1 MRSAGLLVL
10 ASFTMTHTH
19 VEVHLLV
26 HSCSDQIKDRND
38 VAREVFELS
47 VKLRIELSQMFAIYF

>member
-1 MRSAGLLVL
+1 MGSAWLLVL
-10 ASFTMTHTH
+10 AYLTMTHSH

-26 HSCSDQIKDRND
+26 HSCSDQIKDRDD

-47 VKLRIELSQMFAIYF
+47 VKLRIELS